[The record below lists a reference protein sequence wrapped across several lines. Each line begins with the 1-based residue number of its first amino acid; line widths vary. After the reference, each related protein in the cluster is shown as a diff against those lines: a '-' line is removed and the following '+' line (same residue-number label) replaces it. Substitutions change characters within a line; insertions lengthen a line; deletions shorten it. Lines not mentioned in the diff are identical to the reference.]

1 MRTIGVAVHLGS
13 RAVAHQGLS
22 ADQKTVLTTPRLR
35 LREFT
40 MDDLDALVELDSD
53 PEVMRF
59 LDNGKPTPREKIRD
73 EVLPHLIREY
83 ALFPG
88 FGRWAANDKATGQFV
103 GWFGLRSAECIGPGC
118 ATLGYRL
125 RRAAW
130 GRGLATEGS
139 RALLAKAFTELGVQ
153 RVSADTMAV
162 NRRSRRVMEKAGLTF
177 VRTYH
182 EYFPEPLPGHEHGE
196 VEYAVTKEQ
205 WIRRFGATNPR

>member
-1 MRTIGVAVHLGS
+1 MTEQDLPATEQDLPPTEQ
-13 RAVAHQGLS
+13 A
-22 ADQKTVLTTPRLR
+22 TVLTTPRLR

-40 MDDLDALVELDSD
+40 KDDVDALVELDAD

-59 LDNGKPTPREKIRD
+59 LTGGKPTPLEEVRD
-73 EVLPHLIREY
+73 EVLPKLLREY

-88 FGRWAANDKATGQFV
+88 FGRWAANEKATGQFL
-103 GWFGLRSAECIGPGC
+103 GWFGLRSAERIGPGS

-162 NRRSRRVMEKAGLTF
+162 NQRSRRVMEKAGLTF
-177 VRTYH
+177 VRNYH
-182 EYFPEPLPGHEHGE
+182 EYFPDPIPGTEHGE
-196 VEYAVTKEQ
+196 VEYAVTRVE
-205 WIRRFGATNPR
+205 WLRRFGQANPR